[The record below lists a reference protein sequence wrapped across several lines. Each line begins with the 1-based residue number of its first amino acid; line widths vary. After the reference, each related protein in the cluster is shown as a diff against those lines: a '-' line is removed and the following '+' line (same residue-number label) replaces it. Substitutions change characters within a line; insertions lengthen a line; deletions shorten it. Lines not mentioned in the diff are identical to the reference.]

1 MKLTQTNDIS
11 LLLNAIGTCDISR
24 LFKILTKNLDG
35 EADFFNAVKIAQ
47 LSLKHRQNKS
57 QKQRIII
64 FVGHPLKENEAD
76 FEELGV
82 RMKRNNVAVDVI
94 NFAHPENVPKLQ
106 QLINAANSNG
116 NSHFLD
122 VPLGVSMITD
132 VLIASPIINEGMED
146 GDVAMGGV
154 GAGAGAGASQFAD
167 FGGIDPNLDPE
178 LAMALR
184 ISLEEERNR
193 QRPADVPQPGQPE
206 PLI

>member
-1 MKLTQTNDIS
+1 
-11 LLLNAIGTCDISR
+11 
-24 LFKILTKNLDG
+24 
-35 EADFFNAVKIAQ
+35 
-47 LSLKHRQNKS
+47 
-57 QKQRIII
+57 
-64 FVGHPLKENEAD
+64 
-76 FEELGV
+76 
-82 RMKRNNVAVDVI
+82 MKRNNVAIDVI

-106 QLINAANSNG
+106 AMVNAANSNG

-132 VLIASPIINEGMED
+132 VLIASPIINEGMEG
-146 GDVAMGGV
+146 GDAAMGGV

-193 QRPADVPQPGQPE
+193 QRPADQPV
-206 PLI
+206 